1 MNETKPHISS
11 IDLLSKYDYQHHLL
25 GAHKTCVHLHHQ
37 LLPSIWWVVKMFS
50 IWLSRL
56 FVVGCQDVL
65 LWVSS
70 IFCGGLSRSFV
81 VGYQDLLWW
90 AVFFWVAKVVCGAM
104 SSCSV
109 VGCQDVFYLVVKIV
123 CGGLSRCSVMGSQD
137 VLWLVLK
144 IFCCERVEKAW
155 PFPIMSLE

>member
-11 IDLLSKYDYQHHLL
+11 IDLLSKADYQHHLL

-65 LWVSS
+65 WWVVKIFCGWLSRYFVVSYEYLLWWVVKT
-70 IFCGGLSRSFV
+70 FCGGLSTCFLLSCQGCLWCV
-81 VGYQDLLWW
+81 VKLFYGGLSRC
-90 AVFFWVAKVVCGAM
+90 F
-104 SSCSV
+104 V
-109 VGCQDVFYLVVKIV
+109 VGCQDVLTATCCAHLLERRSKKMEKI
-123 CGGLSRCSVMGSQD
+123 
-137 VLWLVLK
+137 
-144 IFCCERVEKAW
+144 
-155 PFPIMSLE
+155 